1 VTASLGA
8 LAEVVD
14 LLACPHCRR
23 AFRLAADGS
32 TLRCEL
38 GHSFDVARQGY
49 VNLLSTKPPRNA
61 DTPAMV
67 AARQRFLSA
76 GHYRAIADRLTELTA
91 THGPRHP
98 RLLEVGAGTGY
109 YVSEVLEGL
118 PGARAIA
125 LDVSVAAA
133 RRAAGAHPHLG
144 SVVSDVWQR
153 LPVADGGVDVLLD
166 VFAPRN
172 LTEFRRVLESSGVLL
187 IVTPE
192 PEHLEEIR
200 TPLQLLDIQP
210 AKHEQLAAALAQ
222 GFRAVAQESLRF
234 SVTLDA
240 GGVRDLVAMG
250 PNAFH
255 LDESAISERARS
267 VPVPARVTV
276 AVNLGVWASRP

>member
-1 VTASLGA
+1 MTASLGA

-14 LLACPHCRR
+14 LLACPHCRQ
-23 AFRLAADGS
+23 AFLLAPDGS
-32 TLRCEL
+32 TLRCEQ

-49 VNLLSTKPPRNA
+49 VNLLSAKPPRNA

-76 GHYRAIADRLTELTA
+76 GHYRPIADRLTELA
-91 THGPRHP
+91 STHGPRHP
-98 RLLEVGAGTGY
+98 RLLEVGAGTGF
-109 YVSEVLEGL
+109 YVSEVLQGL

-133 RRAAGAHPHLG
+133 RRAAGAHTHLG
-144 SVVSDVWQR
+144 SVVADVWQR

-172 LTEFRRVLESSGVLL
+172 PAEFRRVLDSSGVLL

-210 AKHEQLAAALAQ
+210 AKHEQLAAALSQ
-222 GFRAVAQESLRF
+222 GFTAVAQESLRF
-234 SVTLDA
+234 VVTLGVA
-240 GGVRDLVAMG
+240 AVRDLVAMG

-255 LDESAISERARS
+255 LDEAAISERAGT

-276 AVNLGVWASRP
+276 AVNLSVWGPRP